1 MEGPRFFLKVENDR
15 VGKIRLFLDAYAA
28 GDLRA
33 LDPLGVIEEAFT
45 RAHKKVYKN
54 VPKKEL
60 ARLVMVNLQLIER
73 DFHSKGHKDL
83 DKTKVFFLVLQ
94 KVLTRPV
101 LKVKSQ

>member
-1 MEGPRFFLKVENDR
+1 
-15 VGKIRLFLDAYAA
+15 
-28 GDLRA
+28 
-33 LDPLGVIEEAFT
+33 
-45 RAHKKVYKN
+45 
-54 VPKKEL
+54 
-60 ARLVMVNLQLIER
+60 MVNLQLIER